1 MATVQKRNNSYKITA
16 SCGYDINGKQIRKS
30 ITWVPEQNMTQ
41 KQISKE
47 LERQK
52 VMLEEKCK
60 TGSML
65 DENIKF
71 LSFIDVWEKDY
82 ASVHLAPKTH
92 ERYQSL
98 LKRIIPHLGHMRIGK
113 IQPQHILSLY
123 NKLSNDVYTVR
134 KCTATDEFI
143 THLKNFTVSEL
154 ARITNIAP
162 STIRDIKNKKVTS
175 EALLNKASIALMY
188 DADSCSY
195 TEIEKRLA
203 ERTVLHHHR
212 LLSSIFSMAVQWQ
225 VIKENPCT
233 RVKAP
238 KVSQKEINYLDDK
251 QVKYLIELLDEAP
264 IQYKTMIITL
274 IYTGM
279 RLGEL
284 CGLEWKDVDFD
295 NEIIT
300 IKRTSQ
306 YTKEKGIFTKEP
318 KTQTSIR
325 TNKYPSVLFRLLKS
339 YRAYQNEERLRLGD
353 KWQDTDRLFTKWD
366 GSPIYPNTLNK
377 WLTRFIKDKDLP
389 RITVHSLRHTNAT
402 LLISGGVDIRT
413 VSKRLGH
420 SQTSTTLNIYTHA
433 IASADEKA
441 SETLQDILNPT
452 SKKAQ

>member
-30 ITWVPEQNMTQ
+30 ITWVPEQGMTQ

-52 VMLEEKCK
+52 VILDEKCK
-60 TGSML
+60 TGTFL

-71 LSFIDVWEKDY
+71 SAFIDVWEKDY
-82 ASVHLAPKTH
+82 ATVQLAPKTY
-92 ERYQSL
+92 ERYQNL
-98 LKRIIPHLGHMRIGK
+98 LKRIVPHLGHMRMGK
-113 IQPQHILSLY
+113 IQPQHILALY
-123 NKLSNDVYTVR
+123 NNLANDVYTIR
-134 KCTATDEFI
+134 KCTATDALI
-143 THLKNFTVSEL
+143 AHMKKYSVADISEL
-154 ARITNIAP
+154 TEIPP

-175 EALLNKASIALMY
+175 EDRLRKLVTALQY
-188 DADSCSY
+188 DGEPYSY
-195 TEIEKRLA
+195 IDIEKRLA
-203 ERTVLHHHR
+203 DRTVLHHHR
-212 LLSSIFSMAVQWQ
+212 LLSSIFNTAVQWQ
-225 VIKENPCT
+225 VIRDNPCA

-238 KVSQKEINYLDDK
+238 KVSAKEINYLDDSQAK
-251 QVKYLIELLDEAP
+251 QLIEYLESAP

-284 CGLEWKDVDFD
+284 CGLEWKDIDFD

-318 KTQTSIR
+318 KNKTSIR
-325 TNKYPSVLFRLLKS
+325 TNRYPTVLFKLLRS

-353 KWQDTDRLFTKWD
+353 KWHYTDRLFTKWD

-377 WLTRFIKDKDLP
+377 WLTRFINDKDLP

-433 IASADEKA
+433 IASADEMA
-441 SETLQDILNPT
+441 SDTLQDILNPI
-452 SKKAQ
+452 SAKAQ